1 MKYYN
6 NYRLA
11 ILNSHPVQ
19 YFVPMYRRLALETN
33 LYIKVYYCSR
43 QGMNAYTDPGFGQ
56 QIRWDMNL
64 TDGYHHEFLNNIRRT
79 DVVGGFF
86 SLINPGII
94 SELYRERFDA
104 LWVHGHNY
112 ATCMMAMVAAKVMG
126 IPILMRCETHLLKQT
141 SRLKSLIRRPVMSLF
156 YRNCAACLAIGT
168 RNTDFYRYHGVPEE
182 KIKLVPYTVDNSY
195 FGSEVERY
203 RNERASLCNEFGHL
217 PDVPVILYASKLTPR
232 KNPMHLLQAYH
243 RLRQKGI
250 DAALIFV
257 GSGSE
262 DTSLKTYARQHN
274 LDNVY
279 FLGFVN
285 QSQLPKVYAVADI
298 FVLPSVDEPWG
309 LIINEVMCA
318 GLPVIA
324 SAEIGAVPDLVHDG
338 ENGFTFE
345 AGDIDML
352 QSHLETL
359 CRDRLLRERMGKA
372 SREIISQWSY
382 EECVQGVLAA
392 LDFVR

>member
-1 MKYYN
+1 
-6 NYRLA
+6 
-11 ILNSHPVQ
+11 
-19 YFVPMYRRLALETN
+19 
-33 LYIKVYYCSR
+33 
-43 QGMNAYTDPGFGQ
+43 
-56 QIRWDMNL
+56 
-64 TDGYHHEFLNNIRRT
+64 
-79 DVVGGFF
+79 
-86 SLINPGII
+86 
-94 SELYRERFDA
+94 
-104 LWVHGHNY
+104 
-112 ATCMMAMVAAKVMG
+112 
-126 IPILMRCETHLLKQT
+126 
-141 SRLKSLIRRPVMSLF
+141 
-156 YRNCAACLAIGT
+156 
-168 RNTDFYRYHGVPEE
+168 
-182 KIKLVPYTVDNSY
+182 
-195 FGSEVERY
+195 
-203 RNERASLCNEFGHL
+203 
-217 PDVPVILYASKLTPR
+217 
-232 KNPMHLLQAYH
+232 
-243 RLRQKGI
+243 
-250 DAALIFV
+250 
-257 GSGSE
+257 
-262 DTSLKTYARQHN
+262 LKTYARQHN